1 MVLSKEIKELRKE
14 HNKVNQWL
22 ESRGRSRDKTPMP
35 WNLLTEAEKLRRE
48 RQEAKKKQNLEDKR
62 QFDLQIKEVYGLKLP
77 YEFMSHFIRGA
88 GDDKRVRVIEK
99 RALMNYSRIDGN
111 TCDFRGRRLKQKF
124 MAFDIDSNL
133 SSAEFHDA
141 TGVLPTFLVGK
152 KLPDGRLERPHAI
165 IELRYPVSLERKH
178 STELDLFHEVYDEIY
193 ERLHAAG
200 HWVDRGQKTTFKNP
214 DFSGWDVET
223 AGQGGVR
230 LQDLKKE
237 LERTAARVW
246 KFAEAVRAI
255 AGLPEQTNQV
265 EIKMPERPVNVGGYS
280 GRNETLFHEVR
291 FKIMDNWKDY
301 KGQDIAKVSYDLL
314 KEMDRDEGFQL
325 PECELRSIAKSHGK
339 FFKKFKGKRNLLR
352 KQRNDGAARHLILR
366 HMTKQQRQAIGAYY
380 THSVCGARTL
390 RLIQNFKKTHPGV
403 SISRAAKDLG
413 IDRKTARRY
422 FHVKSESDL
431 AVMRKIKELRE
442 HVVSYWASKNQQSIT
457 PVQIHPGE
465 SGLFREMIEDKKETA
480 MEPKAEN
487 TENSIS
493 ESVRV
498 PSRMVLKLREIRLR
512 DAASILQDEPEPPDF
527 EATERKDLKIKR
539 YVLGIEIPDFLL

>member
-1 MVLSKEIKELRKE
+1 MALTEEIKRLRKE
-14 HNKVNQWL
+14 HTKVNEWL

-62 QFDLQIKEVYGLKLP
+62 QFDLQIKAAYGLKLP

-133 SSAEFHDA
+133 SSAEFCDA
-141 TGVLPTFLVGK
+141 TGISPTFLVGRRV
-152 KLPDGRLERPHAI
+152 PDGRLERPHAI
-165 IELRYPVSLERKH
+165 IELRYPVSLEHKH

-214 DFSGWDVET
+214 DYSGWDVET

-237 LERTAARVW
+237 LERTTARVW

-265 EIKMPERPVNVGGYS
+265 QIKMPERPVNVGGYS

-380 THSVCGARTL
+380 THSVCGCRTL
-390 RLIQNFKKTHPGV
+390 RLIQNYKKTHPGV
-403 SISRAAKDLG
+403 SISLTAKDLCL
-413 IDRKTARRY
+413 DRKTVRRY

-431 AVMRKIKELRE
+431 AVMRKIKELRD
-442 HVVSYWASKNQQSIT
+442 HAVSYWLAKNQNSAVLGQAY
-457 PVQIHPGE
+457 PGE
-465 SGLFREMIEDKKETA
+465 SGLFRKNTEHNTETSTGPEA
-480 MEPKAEN
+480 TNAEN
-487 TENSIS
+487 FSS

-498 PSRMVLKLREIRLR
+498 SSRMVLKLRQIRSRYTETISLDDQESQSSEDSEIKRLMDEDSDLMKR
-512 DAASILQDEPEPPDF
+512 EAASRI
-527 EATERKDLKIKR
+527 
-539 YVLGIEIPDFLL
+539 